1 MWHKVEDR
9 AGEDDVDWIL
19 LDAREVASGK
29 VEVPRGHSVVAE
41 HQGLWVNR
49 TLTAY
54 VTQRNTERISELYH
68 AELWVCLSWEKAI
81 EVLISGVHPSWEKA
95 IEVSISGVCPSWE
108 NEIRL

>member
-19 LDAREVASGK
+19 LDAWEVASGK

-49 TLTAY
+49 TLTAH
-54 VTQRNTERISELYH
+54 VTHTHTQRNTERISEVYQVSYSMD
-68 AELWVCLSWEKAI
+68 WRSSTGSKVC
-81 EVLISGVHPSWEKA
+81 G
-95 IEVSISGVCPSWE
+95 C
-108 NEIRL
+108 N